1 LFDTVSRIQVTYSL
15 RVPSYILLMHKS
27 TVYAF
32 YRIIA
37 QTGNNNNFLMDAV
50 LTKQ

>member
-1 LFDTVSRIQVTYSL
+1 VSRIQVTYSL
-15 RVPSYILLMHKS
+15 RVPAYMYILLMHKS